1 MVLQRVLNV
10 QLCMAWSYL
19 LLEIYQKPCAHI
31 THQYFHHTHMVLVTI
46 GNYRAF
52 TQNPECMNRGMVRKY
67 SRRVFIKWKG
77 AKKAQSLVHT
87 RLRTFFVPFA
97 NICLYF
103 DMALA
108 QRFEGCFGDLLYSGI
123 LIDLKYV
130 GHTNKTKGHWPYYM
144 NPLLV
149 EHMMVHKVQC
159 AWYSATEKGIS
170 IFFCCAKE
178 RFWKNQN
185 LFKIIKMRTLLN
197 VQIFQIFQVIK

>member
-1 MVLQRVLNV
+1 MLMLIKSDMKSNMRAQISQALSTTIPCLAFERTACNNKVLLQRVLNV

-31 THQYFHHTHMVLVTI
+31 THQYLHHTHMVLVTI

-52 TQNPECMNRGMVRKY
+52 MQNPECMNRRMVRKY

-87 RLRTFFVPFA
+87 RLRSFFPPFA
-97 NICLYF
+97 NICLFF

-108 QRFEGCFGDLLYSGI
+108 QRFDGCFGDLLYSGI

-130 GHTNKTKGHWPYYM
+130 GHTNKTKGH
-144 NPLLV
+144 
-149 EHMMVHKVQC
+149 
-159 AWYSATEKGIS
+159 
-170 IFFCCAKE
+170 
-178 RFWKNQN
+178 
-185 LFKIIKMRTLLN
+185 
-197 VQIFQIFQVIK
+197 